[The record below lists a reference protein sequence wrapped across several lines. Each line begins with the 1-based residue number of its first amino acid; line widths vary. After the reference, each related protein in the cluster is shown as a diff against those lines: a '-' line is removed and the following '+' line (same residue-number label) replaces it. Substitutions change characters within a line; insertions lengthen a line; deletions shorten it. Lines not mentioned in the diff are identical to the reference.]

1 MLSNEQLSE
10 IKEWLEKAQNP
21 VFFFDNDTDGLV
33 SFLLLQR
40 FLGRGKG
47 VAIKSFPHLDKGYAR
62 RVDELKPDVIFIL
75 DKPLVDKAFFDE
87 AKTKN
92 IPIVWIDHH
101 PLQETEGVYYYNP
114 LAGEHISS
122 EPISYW
128 CYKVTRKDMWLA
140 MIGCIADWFVP
151 DFIEEFRKKY
161 PDLIGNRKDASE
173 ILYETELGKLVN
185 IFGFALKDST
195 TNVVNMLRTLEKA
208 KDPYEILSEE
218 PKYEHIIG
226 RYNQLNKK
234 FEKIF
239 EKADETA
246 KNSKKLVFFQYAGET
261 KFSAELANKLIYKYP
276 DKIIAVAGIQSER
289 TSISL
294 RGKRVRI
301 YVEKALEEVEGRG
314 GGHENA
320 SAATVKTEDLK
331 KFIAAIEKQL

>member
-1 MLSNEQLSE
+1 
-10 IKEWLEKAQNP
+10 
-21 VFFFDNDTDGLV
+21 
-33 SFLLLQR
+33 
-40 FLGRGKG
+40 
-47 VAIKSFPHLDKGYAR
+47 
-62 RVDELKPDVIFIL
+62 
-75 DKPLVDKAFFDE
+75 VDKAFFDE